1 MPLPYTARWVND
13 MNTPICDFVKKYS
26 DSNPLRLHM
35 PGHKGIDTLGFE
47 HLDITEIS
55 GADSLFEAD
64 GIIAESEKNA
74 GEIFGANT
82 FYSTEGSSLCIRA
95 MVHLALMQA
104 QREGKAPLIAAGR
117 NAHRAF
123 MSACALSGADAAWIY
138 PKHSDSYLSCPLTAE
153 DVEEFLKKSPTM
165 PCAVY
170 LTSPDYLGNTVD
182 IMSIGAVCRRFGVM
196 LLIDNAHGA
205 YLRFVG
211 RHPIQ
216 LGADMCC
223 DSAHKTLPVLTGG
236 AYLHLRADIDRD
248 ILDNVKNVLALYGS
262 TSPSYLILQSLD
274 MCNKYLKDTYP
285 RALREFIPLV
295 RELKGALRGMGYTIF
310 GDEELKLTI
319 STKPYGYRGREIAK
333 MLENKNIH
341 AEASDDDF
349 VVFMLTPAL
358 GEECI
363 DALFTNLRHI
373 RKRLPITADAPGLA
387 PCERA
392 MSIREAL
399 LSPCETIKADKCLGR
414 VLAQPSVSCPP
425 AVPIAICGER
435 LSEQAINAFKYYKT
449 DYISVVKERKD

>member
-1 MPLPYTARWVND
+1 

-26 DSNPLRLHM
+26 DSAPMRLHM
-35 PGHKGIDTLGFE
+35 PGHKGFDMLGFE

-64 GIIAESEKNA
+64 GIIAESERLA
-74 GEIFGANT
+74 GEIFDALT
-82 FYSTEGSSLCIRA
+82 YYSTEGSSLCIRA

-138 PKHSDSYLSCPLTAE
+138 PKNSDSYLSCPVTAQ
-153 DVEEFLKKSPTM
+153 DVAEFLDNSDTL

-182 IMSIGAVCRRFGVM
+182 IAAISAVCRSRGVM
-196 LLIDNAHGA
+196 LLVDNAHGA
-205 YLRFVG
+205 YLRFLH
-211 RHPIQ
+211 RHPIE

-236 AYLHLRADIDRD
+236 AYLHLRRDIDRSISD
-248 ILDNVKNVLALYGS
+248 AVRSVLALYGS

-274 MCNKYLKDTYP
+274 CCNKYLSDTFP
-285 RALREFIPLV
+285 RALRDFVPLV
-295 RELKGALRGMGYTIF
+295 RELKGALRGMGYTLF

-319 STKPYGYRGREIAK
+319 SAKPYGYRGKELAK

-349 VVFMLTPAL
+349 VVFMLSPLL

-363 DALFTNLRHI
+363 DALFTNLRLI
-373 RKRLPITADAPGLA
+373 RKRLPIAADAPKLA

-392 MSIREAL
+392 MSIREASL
-399 LSPCETIKADKCLGR
+399 APCETVRADKCLGR

-435 LSEQAINAFKYYKT
+435 LSEQAIAAFKYYKT
-449 DYISVVKERKD
+449 DYITVVKERKD

>member
-1 MPLPYTARWVND
+1 MPYTARWVND